1 MSMEILEDNAVSQLI
16 MAGVCIG
23 VLVGIAFVRIRMRKE
38 EDLGGEKIK
47 NIQLQEAINEIIQF
61 VKQPQ
66 LKKEEE
72 GQVETERGLDAFL
85 QK

>member
-1 MSMEILEDNAVSQLI
+1 

-72 GQVETERGLDAFL
+72 G
-85 QK
+85 